1 MDCISIYNDMVSY
14 LSKDYKEVK
23 GKDFYNDL
31 FPDNQNEGEYNDD
44 YSKPNAIYLYRDPED
59 EGTKRKLR
67 RRIMLNDT
75 WSDDYDKFIKD
86 NPMTL
91 CSGLTYRGRTNELV
105 NAQSMNALIFDLDS
119 VSVQELNIL
128 MKRLDKDPKIPRSL
142 PRPTYVVLSGSGL
155 HLYYVFNTP
164 IDLFPNVKDQFREL
178 KHELT
183 FRIWDWRETTKEKNI
198 QYQGIN
204 QGFRMVG
211 SINEKYGLSIKAFKT
226 GSKIDLDYLNSY
238 IHKEEKRVNLEDRFF
253 SEHTLEE
260 AKMKFPEWYQ
270 KVIVEGNKKRKY
282 WIVNRALYDWW
293 KKKIPEVSGG
303 HRYYFLMVLVIYAV
317 KCDIPK
323 KEVKK
328 DLYELFEE
336 VKNIEHSHELT
347 EYDIESA
354 LDVYDP
360 SYHNFPIDVIV
371 EKTGIKIEKNRRN
384 FRPQEL
390 HLKGARAIQD
400 INDPEGKWRNKKGQP
415 SKKPLIRDYIERNP
429 KANPTQI
436 ARELGISRTTVYK
449 YLSRILEEKLYDE
462 EPLIDVKGNK
472 FNQLKIKENN

>member
-1 MDCISIYNDMVSY
+1 
-14 LSKDYKEVK
+14 
-23 GKDFYNDL
+23 
-31 FPDNQNEGEYNDD
+31 
-44 YSKPNAIYLYRDPED
+44 
-59 EGTKRKLR
+59 
-67 RRIMLNDT
+67 
-75 WSDDYDKFIKD
+75 
-86 NPMTL
+86 
-91 CSGLTYRGRTNELV
+91 
-105 NAQSMNALIFDLDS
+105 
-119 VSVQELNIL
+119 
-128 MKRLDKDPKIPRSL
+128 
-142 PRPTYVVLSGSGL
+142 
-155 HLYYVFNTP
+155 
-164 IDLFPNVKDQFREL
+164 
-178 KHELT
+178 
-183 FRIWDWRETTKEKNI
+183 
-198 QYQGIN
+198 
-204 QGFRMVG
+204 
-211 SINEKYGLSIKAFKT
+211 
-226 GSKIDLDYLNSY
+226 
-238 IHKEEKRVNLEDRFF
+238 
-253 SEHTLEE
+253 
-260 AKMKFPEWYQ
+260 
-270 KVIVEGNKKRKY
+270 
-282 WIVNRALYDWW
+282 
-293 KKKIPEVSGG
+293 
-303 HRYYFLMVLVIYAV
+303 MVLVIYAV